1 MKNISCIC
9 KKITLAILIA
19 ALSLTAAGCSSDT
32 GSSLQAK
39 TETSGTSEL
48 APESI
53 PDYSG
58 CSFTTVNGNVPFFS
72 ESEMT
77 TEPFEEYS
85 EQDSLGRCRTAY
97 ANICEETMPDE
108 EREDIGMIKPSGWHT
123 AEYTDIIEG
132 DYLYNRCHLI
142 GFQLA
147 GENAN
152 EQNLITGTRWFN
164 VEGMLPFENAVADYV
179 DDTGNHVLYRV
190 TPVYEGSDLVA
201 SGVEI
206 EAQSV
211 EDDSISFN
219 VYVYNIQPGISI
231 DYSIGESSLDSGY
244 ESEIEAA
251 EEIQYEAESEIDEI
265 VDGSA
270 SEVSV
275 SDPSYGS
282 QKSSDPQ
289 DNSDS
294 RNNTEKTY
302 IINTN
307 TKKFHLPDCPSVKEM
322 SANNKQSFSGTRS
335 ELIDSGYSPCGNCRP

>member
-1 MKNISCIC
+1 
-9 KKITLAILIA
+9 
-19 ALSLTAAGCSSDT
+19 
-32 GSSLQAK
+32 
-39 TETSGTSEL
+39 
-48 APESI
+48 
-53 PDYSG
+53 
-58 CSFTTVNGNVPFFS
+58 
-72 ESEMT
+72 
-77 TEPFEEYS
+77 
-85 EQDSLGRCRTAY
+85 
-97 ANICEETMPDE
+97 
-108 EREDIGMIKPSGWHT
+108 
-123 AEYTDIIEG
+123 
-132 DYLYNRCHLI
+132 
-142 GFQLA
+142 
-147 GENAN
+147 
-152 EQNLITGTRWFN
+152 
-164 VEGMLPFENAVADYV
+164 MLPFENAVADYV

-231 DYSIGESSLDSGY
+231 DYSTGESSLDSGY

-282 QKSSDPQ
+282 RKSSDPQ